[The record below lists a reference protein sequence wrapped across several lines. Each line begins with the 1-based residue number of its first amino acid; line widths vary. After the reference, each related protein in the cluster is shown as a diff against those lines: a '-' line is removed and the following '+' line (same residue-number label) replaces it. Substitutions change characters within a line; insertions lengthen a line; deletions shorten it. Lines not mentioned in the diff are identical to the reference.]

1 MKGPLVAEI
10 AVRCAKLAVAV
21 DESGD
26 VTFGE
31 YVNEYV
37 EQLEDGTYLTYL
49 KSWIGWM
56 IESGSKEAVE
66 IMKRVIRCEMKSTE
80 WEEA

>member
-1 MKGPLVAEI
+1 MEGPLVTEI
-10 AVRCAKLAVAV
+10 AVRCAKLAVTV

-66 IMKRVIRCEMKSTE
+66 IMKRIIRCEVKAAEMK
-80 WEEA
+80 EA